1 MGQADIVALLV
12 IFLLGAAVKGEI
24 YVKLLFTEEFKQDIE
39 QSINYKINQN
49 FNISYVS
56 KGNISDVTSHNHIM

>member
-12 IFLLGAAVKGEI
+12 IFLLGAVVKGEM

-39 QSINYKINQN
+39 QSINYIINQN

-56 KGNISDVTSHNHIM
+56 IRQHQ